1 MVSNSC
7 LVSFPYYREM
17 IPTSPIF
24 VIFSTNHHFFE
35 RFFFWLQQHTT
46 KNRVAFGMIFL
57 WCVGWWRCYSRCL
70 PPWGFLEFHRIYR
83 RSHGNPFNGQ
93 KQNPRDTWALQ
104 NPGISNFLKWEKS
117 AAFFQAYH
125 KKRLVKQ
132 YFLARNL
139 WTKKFFFG
147 IQATADGKT
156 HSAS

>member
-1 MVSNSC
+1 MVSKSC

-35 RFFFWLQQHTT
+35 RFFFGGGLQQNTT

-93 KQNPRDTWALQ
+93 KKNPRDTWALQ
-104 NPGISNFLKWEKS
+104 NPGISNFLNGKNPRR
-117 AAFFQAYH
+117 FF
-125 KKRLVKQ
+125 RDI
-132 YFLARNL
+132 
-139 WTKKFFFG
+139 TKKGWWNNIFWPGICGLKSFFWNPSNCG
-147 IQATADGKT
+147 WKD
-156 HSAS
+156 S

>member
-1 MVSNSC
+1 MVSKSC

-35 RFFFWLQQHTT
+35 RFFFFWLQQNTT

-70 PPWGFLEFHRIYR
+70 PPWGFLP
-83 RSHGNPFNGQ
+83 SKSGNFQ
-93 KQNPRDTWALQ
+93 
-104 NPGISNFLKWEKS
+104 FFKWENS
-117 AAFFQAYH
+117 AAFFQGYH

-139 WTKKFFFG
+139 WTKKFFLESKQLRMERL
-147 IQATADGKT
+147 IVH
-156 HSAS
+156 HSAITGTFTLDWPSGRQNM